1 MSRLFVAIIIPVDV
15 TINLL
20 NVCRKLA
27 DTPIEFKWE
36 RPEKVHLTI
45 KFIGEVE
52 ERFVSKIAQELN
64 FIRNYSSFIF
74 NVARF
79 GFFFRNGEPRILW
92 AGLKTDESIHKLVE
106 ELNIRLSIFSVPVEK
121 RNFEP
126 HLTLLRIKK
135 NPGNEFINIF
145 KEHSFED
152 MTFKS
157 NQIKL
162 IKSGLSH
169 SGARYSDIKKYDLK

>member
-1 MSRLFVAIIIPVDV
+1 MSRLFVAIKIPDDV
-15 TINLL
+15 TNNLL
-20 NVCRKLA
+20 NVCHKLA
-27 DTPIEFKWE
+27 DTHLEFKWE
-36 RPEKVHLTI
+36 QPEKVHVTL

-52 ERFVSKIAQELN
+52 ERFVAQITQELY
-64 FIRNYSSFIF
+64 FIRNYNSFIF
-74 NVARF
+74 SVAKF

-106 ELNIRLSIFSVPVEK
+106 ELNIRLSIFSVPIEK
-121 RNFEP
+121 RKFEP

-135 NPGNEFINIF
+135 NPGNEFINKF

-162 IKSGLSH
+162 IKSELSH

>member
-1 MSRLFVAIIIPVDV
+1 MSRLFVAIKIPVDA

-27 DTPIEFKWE
+27 DTPLDFKWE
-36 RPEKVHLTI
+36 QPEKVHVTL

-52 ERFVSKIAQELN
+52 ERIVAQIAQELN
-64 FIRNYSSFIF
+64 FIGNYNSFIF
-74 NVARF
+74 SVARF

-92 AGLKTDESIHKLVE
+92 AGLKTDESIYKLIE

-121 RNFEP
+121 RKFEP

-135 NPGNEFINIF
+135 NPGNEFINKF
-145 KEHSFED
+145 KEHSFEN

-162 IKSGLSH
+162 IKSELSH

>member
-1 MSRLFVAIIIPVDV
+1 MSRLFVAIKILDYV
-15 TINLL
+15 TNNLL
-20 NVCRKLA
+20 NVCRKLT
-27 DTPIEFKWE
+27 DTHSEFKWE
-36 RPEKVHLTI
+36 QPEKVHITL

-52 ERFVSKIAQELN
+52 ERIVTQIAQELN
-64 FIRNYSSFIF
+64 FIRNYNSFIF
-74 NVARF
+74 SVARF

-106 ELNIRLSIFSVPVEK
+106 ELNIRLSIFSVPIEK
-121 RNFEP
+121 RKFEP

-135 NPGNEFINIF
+135 NPGNEFINKF

-162 IKSGLSH
+162 IKSELSH
-169 SGARYSDIKKYDLK
+169 SGARYSNIKKYDLK

>member
-1 MSRLFVAIIIPVDV
+1 MSRLFVAIIIPDDV

-27 DTPIEFKWE
+27 DTPLEFKWE
-36 RPEKVHLTI
+36 QSEKVHVTL

-52 ERFVSKIAQELN
+52 EEFVAQIAQDLN
-64 FIRNYSSFIF
+64 FIKNYNSFIF
-74 NVARF
+74 SVARF

-92 AGLKTDESIHKLVE
+92 AGLKTNESIHKLVE

-121 RNFEP
+121 RKFEP

-135 NPGNEFINIF
+135 NPGNEFINKF
-145 KEHSFED
+145 KKHSFEN
-152 MTFKS
+152 MTFIS

-162 IKSGLSH
+162 IKSKLSH
-169 SGARYSDIKKYDLK
+169 TGARYSDIKKYDLK